1 MRKFFRKDKAEQ
13 IRVKRWYG
21 VVLNK
26 GDVLYTMAFDESD
39 AIRRIFGNT
48 DSFAVRRS
56 VHCVVPCKLAVR
68 DDFTFLG
75 K

>member
-1 MRKFFRKDKAEQ
+1 MRKFFCKDKAEQ
-13 IRVKRWYG
+13 ILVKRLYG

-26 GDVLYTMAFDESD
+26 GDVLYTLAFDESD

-56 VHCVVPCKLAVR
+56 VRSVVPCTIAVR
-68 DDFTFLG
+68 DDFTILG